1 MTTINGCWNC
11 KHGGNLKILRTLLR
25 SIKGEHGIN
34 LTNKCKKEIFDKIS
48 PWDNRCAIDDTN
60 QAETGFICDKWE
72 YNDCGFREDKK

>member
-25 SIKGEHGIN
+25 SIRFTYGID
-34 LTNKCKKEIFDKIS
+34 LTERCECEIREEIRPD
-48 PWDNRCAIDDTN
+48 DNRCSADSGY

-72 YNDCGFREDKK
+72 YDEGGFRADDN